1 MATESSGY
9 GIQAGRGDDPDGGS
23 GAIVES
29 LYRTLREAIVQCEMP
44 PDTVISQ
51 VRLAQQLGVSR
62 TPLREV
68 LRLLEREGFVETQH
82 NRQVRIAGFS
92 LADMED
98 VYATR
103 IALEPLAASVG
114 IATMTAA
121 AYDELSV
128 RFEEMRE
135 SAERSDAASW
145 TAAHR
150 QFHEA
155 LSLPSSQR
163 INAILA
169 QLTDHSDRYRRI
181 YASKGQLA
189 WHDGLRQHRLVLEAV
204 AQREPDLVSRALA
217 RHIAQS
223 GLTLIAAVDPTYDAV
238 LVRRALRVALAD
250 YGENGQ
256 EKVGLGGRRPRS
268 G

>member
-1 MATESSGY
+1 VATDSSGN
-9 GIQAGRGDDPDGGS
+9 GIPPGRGDDLDGGS

-29 LYRTLREAIVQCEMP
+29 LYRTLRESIVQCEIA
-44 PDTVISQ
+44 PDAVISQ

-92 LADMED
+92 LPDLEE

-103 IALEPLAASVG
+103 IMLEPLAASVR
-114 IATMTAA
+114 ASTMTAV
-121 AYDELSV
+121 DLDDLNK
-128 RFEEMRE
+128 RFEDMQQ
-135 SAERSDAASW
+135 SAERGNYASW

-150 QFHEA
+150 QFHEG
-155 LSLPSSQR
+155 LTLPSSQR

-169 QLTDHSDRYRRI
+169 QLADHSDRYRRI
-181 YASKGQLA
+181 YATKGPLA
-189 WHDGLRQHRLVLEAV
+189 WRDGLRQHSVVLEAV
-204 AQREPDLVSRALA
+204 GQREPDRVSSALA
-217 RHIAQS
+217 RHIAQT

-250 YGENGQ
+250 NGDAGQ
-256 EKVGLGGRRPRS
+256 ERVSLAARRPRS
-268 G
+268 S